1 MSTTSR
7 GPLPVVQGPASAG
20 APGARWPS
28 KLFVEVTTRC
38 NLHCAMCVKEVQG
51 LAEGH
56 LSRETFDRLAPAFPH
71 LDALVLNGIGEPLLH
86 RELEGF
92 VEAAKREMPARGWVG
107 FQTNG
112 QLLGPARARSL
123 AAAGVDRVCISADA
137 VSPEL
142 FRTLR
147 AGGKQQA
154 VEIAA
159 ESLHLAGRER
169 GRPIAVGVEFVAV
182 RDNLQ
187 QLPDVVRWAARH
199 HVGFVLVSQML
210 PYARELAAATA
221 YDVSTDR
228 ARELLRSWSERAT
241 AEGVDLRRYF
251 EVFMRFRPSADDQRV
266 IDWVRRMVADAWEQG
281 VSLNV
286 QKLLAADDGLLGRV
300 EAVFAEAEEVARAEG
315 VDLRLPA
322 AVPTRARRCDFV
334 EEGAAFVSWKG
345 DLHPCYFLWHGYSCY
360 VAGAAQ
366 KVRPRTF
373 GNAADGVLDVWNGG
387 EWRSFREAVLRY
399 DYPFCHDCNHALC
412 DFVSGEEE
420 FAQDCHLGTVP
431 CGACLWPT
439 GLFQCLR

>member
-1 MSTTSR
+1 MNAPPTEAA
-7 GPLPVVQGPASAG
+7 PQPAA
-20 APGARWPS
+20 ARPHPS

-51 LAEGH
+51 LAEGQM
-56 LSRETFDRLAPAFPH
+56 SRETFEALAPAFPH

-86 RELEGF
+86 RGLESF
-92 VEAAKREMPARGWVG
+92 VEAAKRAMPERGWVG

-147 AGGKQQA
+147 AGGRQQA

-159 ESLHLAGRER
+159 DSLHAAGRER
-169 GRPIAVGVEFVAV
+169 GRPVAVGVEFVAV
-182 RDNLQ
+182 RDNLH
-187 QLPDVVRWAARH
+187 QLPDLVRWAARH
-199 HVGFVLVSQML
+199 HVTFVLVSHML
-210 PYARELAAATA
+210 PYARELAAAAA

-228 ARELLRSWSERAT
+228 ARELLRTWSARA
-241 AEGVDLRRYF
+241 AADGVDLRRYF

-266 IDWVRRMVADAWEQG
+266 IDWVRRMVADAWQQG
-281 VSLNV
+281 VSLHV
-286 QKLLAADDGLLGRV
+286 GKLLASDDLLLDRV
-300 EAVFAEAEEVARAEG
+300 SAVFAEAEEVARAEG
-315 VDLRLPA
+315 VELRLPA

-334 EEGAAFVSWKG
+334 EEGAAFASWRG
-345 DLHPCYFLWHGYSCY
+345 DLHPCYFLWHGYDCY
-360 VAGAAQ
+360 VAGSAQ

-373 GNAADGVLDVWNGG
+373 GTAAEGVLAVWNGA
-387 EWRSFREAVLRY
+387 EWRSFRDAVLRY

-412 DFVSGEEE
+412 DFVSGAEE